1 MISKS
6 GFLTVAKIPKERIE
20 KAGIYLCNGQTPLQ
34 WYNAQTKKPF
44 LVVNCSFFYWGTK
57 GMAPIYTLKID
68 GRYLIKDSLF
78 EGIGIFENTLR
89 VAHCDNI
96 QSDDFVS
103 GVPVIMQNGSNKLT
117 QGVANMLS
125 TINGKHPR
133 TILGYD
139 GENAIV
145 MTADGRQAGK
155 AGLTLEELYPAC
167 LSVGMTNAINLD
179 GGGSTCMVVNGK
191 IENSPSENRGV
202 YSVFAIW
209 LKEDIME
216 WKQPSFTWVI
226 LPYVQAT
233 KDGTIKSQ
241 NGDYKVALESAQ
253 RNNWALWEKS
263 TKKRLWPVE
272 ATQPTTPQPT
282 TNKEQEYLNLLRK
295 IKSDIEKTI

>member
-155 AGLTLEELYPAC
+155 AGLTLEELYPTC

-209 LKEDIME
+209 LKEDNME
-216 WKQPSFTWVI
+216 WKKPNFNWVSAKYAQVDRNGRI
-226 LPYVQAT
+226 MVQNN
-233 KDGTIKSQ
+233 SLE
-241 NGDYKVALESAQ
+241 YALNSARLQ
-253 RNNWALWEKS
+253 GYAVWEK
-263 TKKRLWPVE
+263 TTGRRLFPE
-272 ATQPTTPQPT
+272 LPTTPTPT
-282 TNKEQEYLNLLRK
+282 PSNKEQEYLNLLRK
-295 IKSDIEKTI
+295 IKSDIEKII